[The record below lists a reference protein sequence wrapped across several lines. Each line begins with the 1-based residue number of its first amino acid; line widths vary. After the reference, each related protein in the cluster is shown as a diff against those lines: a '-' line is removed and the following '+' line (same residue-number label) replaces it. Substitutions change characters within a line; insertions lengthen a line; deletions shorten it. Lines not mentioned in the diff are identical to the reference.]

1 MKNRFI
7 IQPSELKPGYW
18 VCIDTENLIICTFE
32 HKNFNDNQ
40 EFKQLENFD
49 PANYMQL
56 AKIVREM
63 SDWLRE
69 NHYDKTTN

>member
-7 IQPSELKPGYW
+7 IQHSELKPEYW
-18 VCIDTENLIICTFE
+18 VCTDTENLIICTFE
-32 HKNFNDNQ
+32 NKNFNDNQ
-40 EFKQLENFD
+40 EFKELENFD

-69 NHYDKTTN
+69 NHYDKVF